1 MKVTMCGSVMR
12 RSLVAAYTA
21 HWKIAVS
28 ASDGDGLVAIRSKM
42 ASLFPKWRGSLD
54 RAKDEKISYSTF
66 VGNARW
72 APAND
77 ANSAFPQQVEH
88 RARKDVRRIL
98 HSQQAARARC
108 NASI

>member
-1 MKVTMCGSVMR
+1 MCGSVMR

-28 ASDGDGLVAIRSKM
+28 GFDGGGLVAIRSKDGKPIPKM
-42 ASLFPKWRGSLD
+42 AGSPD
-54 RAKDEKISYSTF
+54 KAKDEKISYSTF